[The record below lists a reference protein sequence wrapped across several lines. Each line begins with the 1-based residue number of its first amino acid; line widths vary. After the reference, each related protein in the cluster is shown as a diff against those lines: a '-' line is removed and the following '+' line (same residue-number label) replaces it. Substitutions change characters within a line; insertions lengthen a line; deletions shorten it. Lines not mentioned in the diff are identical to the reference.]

1 MTPRVAVVVGGAS
14 GIGAAVCR
22 TLADDGA
29 SLSILDRDVDR
40 AAALA
45 AELGTAGAAEC
56 DVADPKSVDAGMQ
69 LTAERMG
76 SIDALVCCAGI
87 VDPQPSTEVTDER
100 WARLLD
106 IHLAGTMRCA
116 RAAYEYLRASDAPA
130 IVTVSSVAGRIGMAG
145 RLSYSAAKAGIE
157 GLTRCLAVEWAPDR
171 IRVNAVAPGY
181 TLTPLLQEA
190 SRSALDRDALIAATP
205 LRRMA
210 EPEEIAAA
218 VAFMASPA
226 SSFVTGQVL
235 VVDGGLSVG
244 SNW

>member
-1 MTPRVAVVVGGAS
+1 MTSRAAVVVGGAS

-22 TLADDGA
+22 LLVGDGTALA
-29 SLSILDRDVDR
+29 ILDRDFER
-40 AAALA
+40 AAGLA
-45 AELGTAGAAEC
+45 AELDAASAVDC
-56 DVADPKSVDAGMQ
+56 DVADPKSVDAALQ
-69 LTAERMG
+69 LAADRMG
-76 SIDALVCCAGI
+76 SVDALVCCAGI
-87 VDPQPSTEVTDER
+87 VDPQPSTDVTDDR

-106 IHLAGTMRCA
+106 INLAGTMRCA
-116 RAAYEYLRASDAPA
+116 RAAYPYLRQSRTPA
-130 IVTVSSVAGRIGMAG
+130 VVTISSVAARIGMAG

-157 GLTRCLAVEWAPDR
+157 GLTRCLAVEWAPDG

-181 TLTPLLQEA
+181 TLTPLMQEA

-205 LRRMA
+205 LHRMA

-218 VAFMASPA
+218 VAFLASPA
-226 SSFVTGQVL
+226 ASFVTGQVL